1 MRAIVNAEEK
11 AYLFLCSNGHEMRCI
26 EFYSQIAYQILSVV
40 TTFVFSIQNTT
51 LIYAI
56 RN

>member
-1 MRAIVNAEEK
+1 MRAVVNAEEK
-11 AYLFLCSNGHEMRCI
+11 AYFFFCSNGYEMRCI
-26 EFYSQIAYQILSVV
+26 EFYSQIVYKILSVV
-40 TTFVFSIQNTT
+40 AIFMFSIQNIT